1 MGFATMRADAETKES
16 WLQDIRAVLVELGH
30 AEHSARDMARAL
42 FGGLQRLRGGMEH
55 YIPAE
60 DREGR
65 DAAIRAEF
73 NGRNRDDVCRKFGIS
88 KSQFYKILSR

>member
-1 MGFATMRADAETKES
+1 
-16 WLQDIRAVLVELGH
+16 
-30 AEHSARDMARAL
+30 
-42 FGGLQRLRGGMEH
+42 MEH

>member
-1 MGFATMRADAETKES
+1 MSCATETKES
-16 WLQDIRAVLVELGH
+16 WISDIRAVLVELGH
-30 AEHSARDMARAL
+30 TEHSARDMARAL

-60 DREGR
+60 DRELR

-73 NGRNRDDVCRKFGIS
+73 NGRNRDEVCRKFGIG
-88 KSQFYKILSR
+88 KSQLYAIVRR

>member
-1 MGFATMRADAETKES
+1 MSEGAASKES
-16 WLQDIRAVLVELGH
+16 WINDIREVFVQLGYTD
-30 AEHSARDMARAL
+30 HSARDMARAL

-60 DREGR
+60 DREAR

-73 NGRNRDDVCRKFGIS
+73 NGRNRTEICQKYGIG
-88 KSQFYKILSR
+88 KSQLYAIVRR

>member
-1 MGFATMRADAETKES
+1 MRADAETKES

-65 DAAIRAEF
+65 DAAIRVEF